1 MRESISYVPSQIE
14 SSCVCIT
21 IKAVTLLPSPNSTK
35 KAQYWQLSHLEA
47 RNYPSICQL
56 NTSFVHQCSSR
67 VLCCFQTYCEMF
79 HWKFCLMFYSF
90 SVVAVF
96 YSDEKLPNHHNDQ
109 LVVELLRLALPFC
122 SFGDCSCSN
131 ARKECRIGV
140 PRNAGWSLEVS
151 IAACWPQASC
161 RWTAK
166 AWPNRNASISA
177 SEVPESY
184 SPKYSYSN

>member
-14 SSCVCIT
+14 SSLASCVCIT
-21 IKAVTLLPSPNSTK
+21 IHHKGRHLTPNSTK
-35 KAQYWQLSHLEA
+35 KAQYWQRSHLEA

-109 LVVELLRLALPFC
+109 LVVELRRLALLL
-122 SFGDCSCSN
+122 CSCSN

-140 PRNAGWSLEVS
+140 LRNAG
-151 IAACWPQASC
+151 
-161 RWTAK
+161 
-166 AWPNRNASISA
+166 
-177 SEVPESY
+177 
-184 SPKYSYSN
+184 